1 MIKSIIH
8 KLILFFIV
16 MIVGV
21 VCYAQ
26 TIVKGKVRDA
36 NTNQPIQSVS
46 VYFKGGKGV
55 STAEDGSYTLTTYNT
70 NLTQVI
76 YSYVGYKNI
85 TKTVSPFKE
94 QEIDVALQLADAKNS
109 ILVKA
114 KRSKYSNKNNPAVE
128 LIRKVIDNKDKNRI
142 TAYDYVSYEQ
152 YEKMELLLTKTPE
165 KLMNN
170 KLLKNFKFIFQN
182 TDTTKILG
190 RAMLPIYLDET
201 LSQKYYRKQPEKNKS
216 YILAEKKVNFGD
228 YLDVEGVS
236 SYLDR
241 LYENVD
247 IYENNISLLANQ
259 LLSPIS
265 DLAPTFYRF
274 YLGDTTEIDGVKLVR
289 LSFAP
294 KNLNDMLFRGS
305 LFITLDGNYSIQK
318 LNMGISKDANINFV
332 RELKVNQDFAKGPDG
347 RYHVV
352 MTNTIIEFS
361 VTKNSQSSIVGERT
375 VSLNNYLIN
384 QKGADSVYA
393 GESIVRINEKDNHN
407 NNNEAYWLAHRSP
420 QLSEAEAKVYSNIDS
435 LTNMKSFKTFMDIAT
450 LVLAG
455 YKSFGPFEV
464 GPVNAFYSF
473 NPVEGFRLRLG
484 GRTTPNFSKNI
495 YLENYVAYGFKD
507 QQWKYFG
514 SVSYSFNKSSVYAY
528 PLNFARVSFQR
539 DTKIPGQE
547 LSFVVEDNFL
557 LSFKRGKN
565 DKWLYND
572 IWKVDYTKEFGKNF
586 AYTLGF
592 KNWKQTPAGAITY
605 IKQNN
610 GSAESI
616 ISNLTTSE
624 LSAEI
629 RWSPNQQFYQ
639 GKRFRIPIVN
649 KYPIFKLR
657 YLAGI
662 KGLANGEYDYHNL
675 NLNMEK
681 RFYLSQLGFADVV
694 VEGGYIFGKVPYPLM
709 TVHRANQTFSY
720 QIYSYNLMNFLEFV
734 SDHYVSVSV
743 DQKFNGFFFNK
754 IPLFK
759 KLKWREAISGR
770 FLWGGI
776 RPENDPKVNPYT
788 LKFPIDSDTG
798 LPTTY
803 SLNKQPYIE
812 VSVGIVNI
820 FKLIRIDFVK
830 RLTYLDHPDVTQW
843 GIRSRVRMDF

>member
-1 MIKSIIH
+1 M
-8 KLILFFIV
+8 KLIINRLAIFILI
-16 MIVGV
+16 MTTSIVG
-21 VCYAQ
+21 YSQ
-26 TIVKGKVRDA
+26 TIVKGIVRDA
-36 NTNQPIQSVS
+36 NTKQPIQSAS

-55 STAEDGSYTLTTYNT
+55 STGEDGSYTLTTYNT
-70 NLTQVI
+70 NLSQVV
-76 YSYVGYKNI
+76 YSYVGYKNV
-85 TKTVSPFKE
+85 TKTITPFKE
-94 QEIDVALQLADAKNS
+94 QEINVDLQLSDAKNT
-109 ILVKA
+109 ITVKA

-128 LIRKVIDNKDKNRI
+128 LIRKVIENKDKNRI

-201 LSQKYYRKQPEKNKS
+201 LSQKYYRKNPEKNKT
-216 YILAEKKVNFGD
+216 YILGEKKVNFGD
-228 YLDVEGVS
+228 YLDVEGIS

-247 IYENNISLLANQ
+247 VYENNIPLLANQ

-294 KNLNDMLFRGS
+294 KNLTDMLFRGT

-318 LNMGISKDANINFV
+318 LNMGISKNANINFV

-347 RYHVV
+347 RYHVI
-352 MTNTIIEFS
+352 MSNTIIEFS
-361 VTKNSQSSIVGERT
+361 VSKNSQSSIVGERT
-375 VSLNNYLIN
+375 VSLNKYLIN
-384 QKGADSVYA
+384 QPASDSVYKGDA
-393 GESIVRINEKDNHN
+393 VVKLSEKDKNN
-407 NNNEAYWLAHRSP
+407 NNNEAFWLEHRSP
-420 QLSEAEAKVYSNIDS
+420 QLSDAEAKVYSNIDS

-473 NPVEGFRLRLG
+473 NPVEGFRLRVG

-507 QQWKYFG
+507 QRWKFFG
-514 SVSYSFNKSSVYAY
+514 SAAYSFNKSSVYAY

-572 IWKVDYTKEFGKNF
+572 IWKAEYTKEFGKNF
-586 AYTLGF
+586 AYTVGF
-592 KNWKQTPAGAITY
+592 KNWKQTPAGGITY

-610 GSAESI
+610 GTAESI
-616 ISNLTTSE
+616 IPNLTTTE
-624 LSAEI
+624 LTAEI
-629 RWSPNQQFYQ
+629 RWSPKQQFYQ

-657 YLAGI
+657 YFAGI
-662 KGLANGEYDYHNL
+662 KGLANGEYNYHNV
-675 NLNMEK
+675 NLNIEK
-681 RFYLSQLGFADVV
+681 RFYLSQLGFSDIV
-694 VEGGYIFGKVPYPLM
+694 VEGSNIFGKVPYPLM
-709 TVHRANQTFSY
+709 TVHKANQTFSY
-720 QIYSYNLMNFLEFV
+720 QLYSYNLMNFLEFV
-734 SDHYVSVSV
+734 SDHYVSVSI
-743 DQKFNGFFFNK
+743 DHKFNGFFFNK

-759 KLKWREAISGR
+759 KLKWREAISGK

-776 RPENDPKVNPYT
+776 RPENDPKTNAYT
-788 LKFPIDSDTG
+788 LKFPLDSDSG

-803 SLNKQPYIE
+803 SLSKQPYIE
-812 VSVGIVNI
+812 VSAGIVNI

-843 GIRSRVRMDF
+843 GIRSRARIDF